1 MRKIITIATMIFSLL
16 IGTAY
21 AEFFYNSE
29 QSGLWTAVGII
40 GDEKNPRCLSFME
53 YEDGSSVEVVK
64 DMKDG
69 ELYIIIYN
77 TDWNI
82 TDEPGVTGNGQMRF
96 IKGNNI
102 TATNDIE
109 LLLVNKNTVAIPN
122 IYDDIFIPQFMKNDS
137 MRLIMPGTTSNIS
150 IPLTGTMGVV
160 EKMIEC
166 FYAFKDVGTDNKVN
180 APGKDA

>member
-1 MRKIITIATMIFSLL
+1 MSKIITIAAMIFSLL

-21 AEFFYNSE
+21 AEIFYESK

-40 GDEKNPRCLSFME
+40 EDEKNPKCLSFME

-64 DMKDG
+64 DMKDS
-69 ELYIIIYN
+69 ELYIIVVN
-77 TDWNI
+77 KDWYI
-82 TDEPGVTGNGQMRF
+82 TDEPGTIGNGQMRF
-96 IKGNNI
+96 IKGDNI
-102 TATNDIE
+102 TATKDIE
-109 LLLVNKNTVAIPN
+109 LVLVNENTIAIPN
-122 IYDDIFIPQFMKNDS
+122 VYDDIFIPQFMENDS

-150 IPLTGTMGVV
+150 IPLTGTKNVV